1 MASISINSS
10 LAQLQHMCRE
20 HFAMMLFQAAC
31 VCALAGGSW
40 AAQAD
45 TRSGRSEVDLTNIPD
60 VLNNI
65 EAAFNHWLG
74 LNPRTYATGQ
84 PTVLAQRLSAFK
96 SNAEFVHAHN
106 REHPSTVLHLNKFA
120 DLTFEEF
127 HQNYLGLDV
136 SMKSDSLGSVRLD
149 GFRHANV
156 VKPSNVDWTETGAVT
171 PVKNQGQCGSC
182 WAFSTTGA
190 NLQPS

>member
-1 MASISINSS
+1 
-10 LAQLQHMCRE
+10 
-20 HFAMMLFQAAC
+20 MMLLQTVC
-31 VCALAGGSW
+31 VCALAGRSW

-45 TRSGRSEVDLTNIPD
+45 TRSEGRPEVDLNNMPD

-84 PTVLAQRLSAFK
+84 PTILAQRLSAFK

-106 REHPSTVLHLNKFA
+106 SEHPSTVLRLNKFA

-127 HQNYLGLDV
+127 HQMYLGLNV
-136 SMKSDSLGSVRLD
+136 SMKSHSAGSVRLD

-156 VKPSNVDWTETGAVT
+156 IKPNAIDWTETGAVT

-190 NLQPS
+190 KFHPEVD